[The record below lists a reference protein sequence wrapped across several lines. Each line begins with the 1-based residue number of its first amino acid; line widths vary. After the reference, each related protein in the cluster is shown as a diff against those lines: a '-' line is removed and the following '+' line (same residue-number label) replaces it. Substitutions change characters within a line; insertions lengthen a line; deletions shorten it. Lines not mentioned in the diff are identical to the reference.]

1 MRLIVILVMM
11 FAFSGCTA
19 MLVSGSAESEKPS
32 DCTESEKEAKKR
44 GC

>member
-1 MRLIVILVMM
+1 MRILIVVVMM

-19 MLVSGSAESEKPS
+19 MLVSGSAESGKQDECS
-32 DCTESEKEAKKR
+32 ESEKEAEKG